1 MYQESNQRM
10 KISETRPD
18 LAAAILFTLITTL
31 FLLPA
36 AGIAQGGLE
45 LDSISV
51 IKRDW
56 KPFKIAVGDFKVTG
70 ELSLEA
76 DSLARAIQKI
86 VTNDLDFHIFFDT
99 IPKVQF
105 YLDTWEIKEITPE
118 VWLRMGADYL
128 VEGDVEVV
136 DAEVKVLYKISELS
150 PRIQELTSEKLKT
163 TKANYRRIAH
173 MIGDAAVEHITAEKG
188 FFTTRIA
195 YVSSASGN
203 KELYLCDYDGAN
215 QIKITD
221 DRTLNLS
228 PAWDRKE
235 DRLLF
240 TTYRTG
246 KMEVWERDIRTGKSQ
261 PISAYSGS
269 NNAAEVSPDNKEIAI
284 TLSKDGNSELYV
296 LDRKGKIK
304 RRLTSLPSIE
314 VSGSWSPTGREI
326 AFASDRSGQPQI
338 YIMDSEGFG
347 VTRLTYDGKYNDSPR
362 FSPTGD
368 VIVFVSRGEDGK
380 FQVCTID
387 VTGQN
392 MQRLD
397 QTGSNENPH
406 WSPDGWHLVY
416 TKYTRQSSDVYIM
429 DRFSQKTRKITS
441 DGKSSNPAWQP
452 FVN

>member
-1 MYQESNQRM
+1 MRRKVHRLKYSR
-10 KISETRPD
+10 R
-18 LAAAILFTLITTL
+18 LLTLCVGIV
-31 FLLPA
+31 FVIVNVA
-36 AGIAQGGLE
+36 AGQGGLD
-45 LDSISV
+45 LRASLIGGT
-51 IKRDW
+51 W
-56 KPFKIAVGDFKVTG
+56 KPLKIAIADFKVAG
-70 ELSLEA
+70 QLSLEV
-76 DSLARAIQKI
+76 DSLARAIQRV
-86 VTNDLDFHIFFDT
+86 VTDDLDFHIFFDT
-99 IPKVQF
+99 IPKSQF
-105 YLDTWEIKEITPE
+105 YLDVWEIKEITPE
-118 VWLRMGADYL
+118 IWQRMGADYL
-128 VEGDVEVV
+128 VEGEVELEGA
-136 DAEVKVLYKISELS
+136 DVKVLYKISELT

-163 TKANYRRIAH
+163 TRVNYRRVAH
-173 MIGDAAVEHITAEKG
+173 MIADAAVEHITAEKG
-188 FFTTRIA
+188 FFTSRIA
-195 YVSSASGN
+195 FVSSASGN

-215 QIKITD
+215 AIKISD

-235 DRLLF
+235 DKLLF

-246 KMEVWERDIRTGKSQ
+246 KMEVWERDIRTGKTH
-261 PISAYSGS
+261 PISAYPGS
-269 NNAAEVSPDNKEIAI
+269 NNAAEISPDNKEIVI

-368 VIVFVSRGEDGK
+368 VIAFVSRGEDGK

-387 VTGQN
+387 VTGRD

-406 WSPDGWHLVY
+406 WSPDGLHLVY
-416 TKYTRQSSDVYIM
+416 TKYARQASDIYIM
-429 DRFSQKTRKITS
+429 DRYSKKIRQITR

-452 FVN
+452 LVD